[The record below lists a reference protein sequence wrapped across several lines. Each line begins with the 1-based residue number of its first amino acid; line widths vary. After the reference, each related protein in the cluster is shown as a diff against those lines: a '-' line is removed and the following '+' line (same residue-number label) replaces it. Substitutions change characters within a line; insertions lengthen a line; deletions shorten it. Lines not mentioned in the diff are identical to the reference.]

1 MTQLH
6 TFVFNPF
13 QENTYLLADETGE
26 CIIVDP
32 GCYFEEEKYT
42 LFNFIQKNNYRLTK
56 IVNTHCHVDHIL
68 GSAFLSSKFNVS
80 FEANKEDE
88 FLLQNAVEH
97 GKMFGFDVEPP
108 PAISKYLAENED
120 LVFGSTIL
128 KVLHVPG
135 HSPGSIA
142 LYCKAQKFV
151 ITGDV
156 LFSGSIGRTDLPGGD
171 YNVLINSIKNKLL
184 SLPDDV
190 IVYAGHGPSTTIGHE
205 RRTNPFLND

>member
-171 YNVLINSIKNKLL
+171 YNALINSIKNKLL